1 MTQESQTIIVAD
13 EDAATRAFLA
23 DNLTADG
30 YEVLVASCAVEVG
43 ARASRGPVALLVLGD
58 FERLGASV
66 ALLRAIRAGD
76 GLHGQLD
83 PALPVLV
90 LSTDGGELAVLRALD
105 AGADDV
111 VGKPFSDPV
120 LRARIACVLRRASS
134 RVGPAV
140 QRVGELEVDRTARE
154 VRLHGEP
161 VELSAKEFAPLS
173 VLVGEPTRVFT
184 KDELLR
190 DVWGFRSPGRT
201 RTLDS
206 HACRLRVK
214 LAAVAG
220 DRFVVNVWGVGYR
233 LVDTAPVALG
243 RAA

>member
-1 MTQESQTIIVAD
+1 MIRESQTIIVAD
-13 EDAATRAFLA
+13 QDAATREFLA

-30 YEVLVASCAVEVG
+30 YEVLVARCPAEVS
-43 ARASRGPVALLVLGD
+43 ARASRGPVALVVLGD

-66 ALLRAIRAGD
+66 ALLREIRAGD
-76 GLHGQLD
+76 GLHGQPD

-90 LSTDGGELAVLRALD
+90 LTADGGELAVLRALD

-111 VGKPFSDPV
+111 LGKPFSYAV
-120 LRARIACVLRRASS
+120 LRARIATVLRRASG
-134 RVGPAV
+134 RTDQAV

-154 VRLHGEP
+154 VRLRGQRLD
-161 VELSAKEFAPLS
+161 LSAKEFALLS
-173 VLVGEPTRVFT
+173 ALVSEPTRVFT

-190 DVWGFRSPGRT
+190 DVWAFRSPGRT
-201 RTLDS
+201 RTMDS
-206 HACRLRVK
+206 HACRLRAK
-214 LAAVAG
+214 LGAVAG

-233 LVDTAPVALG
+233 LVDTVPVTLG

>member
-1 MTQESQTIIVAD
+1 MTRESQTIVVAD
-13 EDAATRAFLA
+13 HDAATRAFLA

-30 YEVLVASCAVEVG
+30 FEVLVAACPAEVS
-43 ARASRGPVALLVLGD
+43 ARARRGPVALLVLGD
-58 FERLGASV
+58 FDRLGASV

-90 LSTDGGELAVLRALD
+90 LTADAADLGVLRALE

-111 VGKPFSDPV
+111 VGKPFSYPV
-120 LRARIACVLRRASS
+120 LRARVASVLRRAAG
-134 RVGPAV
+134 RVDRAV
-140 QRVGELEVDRTARE
+140 QRVGELEVDRTARD
-154 VRLHGEP
+154 VRLRGQRLD
-161 VELSAKEFAPLS
+161 LSAKEFALLS

-190 DVWGFRSPGRT
+190 DVWAFRSPGRT

-206 HACRLRVK
+206 HACRLRAK
-214 LAAVAG
+214 LGAVAG

-233 LVDTAPVALG
+233 LVDAVPATLG